1 MWKVFCLLFFDDI
14 VNFIFRIDFIQVM
27 FEEYDSSF
35 LLNFE
40 SSKYM
45 YYEINIIMIDM
56 KRYKND
62 IKFL

>member
-1 MWKVFCLLFFDDI
+1 
-14 VNFIFRIDFIQVM
+14 M

-56 KRYKND
+56 KRNKND

>member
-1 MWKVFCLLFFDDI
+1 
-14 VNFIFRIDFIQVM
+14 M

-45 YYEINIIMIDM
+45 YYKINIIMIDM

-62 IKFL
+62 IKIFVKFLYNLMEINRSFYVGFKVLK